1 MNVEPFSEVKA
12 GDSGPPVTGVQYLLR
27 ARGFAVPVDGA
38 FGPVTEGAVRDFQAD
53 QGLPVNGIIDD
64 RSRPPLVVTTGP
76 GDSGDAVRGVQ
87 SFGLAI
93 IPESPPLVTDGIY
106 AAETESR
113 VRMFQ
118 GGWGLAVDGFAGRET
133 WSYLLA
139 DRRDV
144 WPLVKVGATQDTNF
158 RVLAVQY
165 LLRSRGF
172 DIEPD
177 GIYGPITGE
186 AVRQFD
192 GANRAQYV
200 STTVGNLTWPALILQ
215 VGPGDSGD
223 AVSAVQSLFPDL
235 AVDGSFGTQT
245 GTAVRSFQEMF
256 GLVADGTVGHA
267 TWHTL
272 VVPKSE

>member
-12 GDSGPPVTGVQYLLR
+12 GDSGAPVTGVQYLLR
-27 ARGFAVPVDGA
+27 AQGFPVAVDGV
-38 FGPVTEGAVRDFQAD
+38 FGPATEGAVRDFQAAR
-53 QGLPVNGIIDD
+53 GLPVNGIVDE
-64 RSRPPLVVTTGP
+64 RSRPLLVVTTGP

-87 SFGLAI
+87 SFGLSI

-106 AAETESR
+106 GSETESR

-118 GGWGLAVDGFAGRET
+118 EGWGLTVDGFAGRET

-139 DRRDV
+139 DRRSV
-144 WPLVKVGATQDTNF
+144 WPLVKVGATNDTNF
-158 RVLAVQY
+158 RVLPVQF
-165 LLRSRGF
+165 LLRARGF
-172 DIEPD
+172 DIDAD

-192 GANRAQYV
+192 IGNRVKYV

-215 VGPGDSGD
+215 AGPGDSGD
-223 AVSAVQSLFPDL
+223 AVRAVQSVFPGL
-235 AVDGSFGTQT
+235 GVDGLFGAETEA
-245 GTAVRSFQEMF
+245 AVRSFQEMF
-256 GLVADGTVGHA
+256 GLVVDGIVGPA
-267 TWHTL
+267 TWHLL

>member
-12 GDSGPPVTGVQYLLR
+12 GDSGPSVTGVQYLLR
-27 ARGFAVPVDGA
+27 ARGFAVPVDGG

-53 QGLPVNGIIDD
+53 QGLPVNGIIDE

-76 GDSGDAVRGVQ
+76 GDNGDAVRGVQ
-87 SFGLAI
+87 SFGLSI

-106 AAETESR
+106 GAETESR

-118 GGWGLAVDGFAGRET
+118 SGWGLTVDGFAGRET

-144 WPLVKVGATQDTNF
+144 WPLGKVGATNDTNF

-165 LLRSRGF
+165 LLRARGF

-200 STTVGNLTWPALILQ
+200 STTVGNLTWPALIVQ

-235 AVDGSFGTQT
+235 AVDGSFGSQT
-245 GTAVRSFQEMF
+245 ETAVRSFQEMF
-256 GLVADGTVGHA
+256 GLVADGIVGHL
-267 TWHTL
+267 TWHAL
-272 VVPKSE
+272 AVPKSE